1 MSGGLVASS
10 WNNQGV
16 ANYWQKRAY
25 AELSTEPGDLAKRGL
40 VFLLAR
46 FFPIAQAGSV
56 SFCLTTNGAEVE
68 FQFYDITCTQEI
80 VRAELIEAP
89 TLTKFG
95 SEIPAYNL
103 NRQFSD
109 DHTATLQ
116 AASGISGGTVIAS
129 ELIGAAKSAGAMSSS
144 KIHTL
149 SASTDYAM
157 VFFNSGNQN
166 TLAHINLGW
175 SENDP
180 ASYDLVTEGINSGG
194 VT

>member
-1 MSGGLVASS
+1 M
-10 WNNQGV
+10 

-25 AELSTEPGDLAKRGL
+25 AELSTEPADLAKRGL
-40 VFLLAR
+40 VYLLAR

-95 SEIPAYNL
+95 ALIPARNL

-109 DHTATLQ
+109 SHTVSLQ

-129 ELIGAAKSAGAMSSS
+129 ELIGAAKSAGVTSSQ
-144 KIHTL
+144 KVHTL

-166 TLAHINLGW
+166 TEAHINLGW
-175 SENDP
+175 AENEP
-180 ASYDLVTEGINSGG
+180 PHYNLVTEGINSPG